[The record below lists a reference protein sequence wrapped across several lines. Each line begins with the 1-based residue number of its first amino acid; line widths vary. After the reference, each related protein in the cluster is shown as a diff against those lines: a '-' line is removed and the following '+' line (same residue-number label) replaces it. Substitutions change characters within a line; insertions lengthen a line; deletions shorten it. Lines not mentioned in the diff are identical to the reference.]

1 MRLGLF
7 GGTFDPVHHGHLVL
21 ARDAR
26 EQLALDRLLFIPAAV
41 SPHRVDEPPRATPAQ
56 RVAMLRAALEGEPG
70 FEVDECEL
78 RRPAPSF
85 TFDTVQEK
93 LARHPDARLYLLL
106 GADQLPKFG
115 AWHRFEELRSLVTFV
130 VFHRAAG
137 VEEHLSAAYP
147 TLRRRLDLSA
157 TEVRQ
162 RVASGRTV
170 RYLVPEAVAAY
181 IHSQQLYLP
190 EAPTP

>member
-1 MRLGLF
+1 MRIGLF

-21 ARDAR
+21 ARDAL
-26 EQLALDRLLFIPAAV
+26 EQLTLDRLLFIPAAV
-41 SPHRVDEPPRATPAQ
+41 SPHRTDEPPRATTEQ
-56 RVAMLRAALEGEPG
+56 RVEMLRQALAGERG
-70 FEVDECEL
+70 CEVDECEL
-78 RRPAPSF
+78 HRPPPSY
-85 TFDTVQEK
+85 TFDTVQEIRGR
-93 LARHPDARLYLLL
+93 LPGARLYLLL

-137 VEEHLSAAYP
+137 AEEHLSAAYP

-162 RVASGRTV
+162 RVAAGRSV

-181 IHSQQLYLP
+181 IQLHHLYLP
-190 EAPTP
+190 EASPP

>member
-1 MRLGLF
+1 M
-7 GGTFDPVHHGHLVL
+7 L
-21 ARDAR
+21 ARDAW

-41 SPHRVDEPPRATPAQ
+41 SPHRVNEPPRATPAQ
-56 RVAMLRAALEGEPG
+56 RVAMLRCALDGERG

-78 RRPAPSF
+78 RRPSPSY
-85 TFDTVQEK
+85 TFDTVQEM
-93 LARHPDARLYLLL
+93 LARHPGARLYLLL
-106 GADQLPKFG
+106 GADQLPTFG

-137 VEEHLSAAYP
+137 AEEHLAAAYP

-181 IHSQQLYLP
+181 IHSQHLYLP
-190 EAPTP
+190 EAPTS